1 MAPDNKMGQDC
12 HPRAGVSCSSP
23 DHQLPPLP
31 WGSQKNSN
39 RVASLADGER
49 FYSHNSDCPH
59 RLLHR
64 GYLHRCQS
72 QHSELMAWTA
82 RWNV

>member
-12 HPRAGVSCSSP
+12 HPRAGVPCSPS

-31 WGSQKNSN
+31 WGSQENSN
-39 RVASLADGER
+39 RIASLAGGPR
-49 FYSHNSDCPH
+49 CYSHHSDCPH

-72 QHSELMAWTA
+72 QYSELMAGTA